1 MIGLRAGGRCAEHRA
16 ALVEFAARRAR
27 GPAIVR
33 ALDHVDR
40 CRACEEALAT
50 TTLVLHGLRR
60 LHQEIERAEPSADAW
75 ARLRA
80 RLAAR
85 RREPSRLLSGLPGIV
100 VAAGL
105 CAAVVGP
112 GVIGGGD
119 PARVYNEAPRA
130 ETPPSLLFE
139 QGRERAREAGV
150 LAEPD
155 AALPYTGVGIAP
167 PPITADLPPSAGRQ
181 TRWPDDTEETR
192 ALAPASVGRED
203 SPAAPGRQEV
213 THSRS

>member
-1 MIGLRAGGRCAEHRA
+1 MIGLRAGGGCAQHRA
-16 ALVEFAARRAR
+16 ALVEFAARRAK
-27 GPAIVR
+27 GLAVVR

-40 CRACEEALAT
+40 CRACEEALAA

-60 LHQEIERAEPSADAW
+60 IHQEIERAEPSADAW

-80 RLAAR
+80 RLAVR

-100 VAAGL
+100 VAVGL
-105 CAAVVGP
+105 CAAVAGP
-112 GVIGGGD
+112 GVIGGGG

-139 QGRERAREAGV
+139 EGRERAREAGL

-155 AALPYTGVGIAP
+155 VSP
-167 PPITADLPPSAGRQ
+167 PNARVRTARPPVTADLPPSAGRHGA
-181 TRWPDDTEETR
+181 WSDDIEER
-192 ALAPASVGRED
+192 LALAPASVSRTDSLQRQDGR
-203 SPAAPGRQEV
+203 R
-213 THSRS
+213 